1 MMREQAQEMS
11 IRFDSYPENEQ
22 FARMTIMAFLV
33 DLNPTVDELED
44 VKTAVSEA
52 VTNAIIHGYE
62 KEVGQV
68 LLTCTKIG
76 ARVCI
81 TVTDHGKGIADV
93 KKAREPFF
101 TTRPDAE
108 RSGMGFAFMEAF
120 MDEVH
125 IESQQGRG
133 TRVVM
138 QKKLHLLQKV

>member
-1 MMREQAQEMS
+1 
-11 IRFDSYPENEQ
+11 
-22 FARMTIMAFLV
+22 MTIMAFLV

-68 LLTCTKIG
+68 LLTCRKAG
-76 ARVCI
+76 ARVRI
-81 TVTDHGKGIADV
+81 TVTDHGKGIADIQ
-93 KKAREPFF
+93 KAREPFF

-125 IESQQGRG
+125 IESEQGQG
-133 TRVVM
+133 TRIVM
-138 QKKLHLLQKV
+138 QKNLHLLQKV

>member
-1 MMREQAQEMS
+1 MIREQAQEMS

-68 LLTCTKIG
+68 LLTCRKAG
-76 ARVCI
+76 ARVRI
-81 TVTDHGKGIADV
+81 TVTDHGKGIADIQ
-93 KKAREPFF
+93 KAREPFF

>member
-1 MMREQAQEMS
+1 MIREQAQEMS

-68 LLTCTKIG
+68 LLTCTKAG
-76 ARVCI
+76 TRVRI
-81 TVTDHGKGIADV
+81 TVTDHGKGIADI

-125 IESQQGRG
+125 IESEQGHG
-133 TRVVM
+133 TRIIM
-138 QKKLHLLQKV
+138 NKKLHLLQKV

>member
-1 MMREQAQEMS
+1 MIREQAQEMS

-68 LLTCTKIG
+68 LLTCRKAG
-76 ARVCI
+76 ARVRI
-81 TVTDHGKGIADV
+81 TVTDHGKGIADIQ
-93 KKAREPFF
+93 KAREPFF

-108 RSGMGFAFMEAF
+108 RSGMGFTIMEAV

-125 IESQQGRG
+125 IDSEQGHG
-133 TRVVM
+133 TRIVM
-138 QKKLHLLQKV
+138 QKNMHLLQKV

>member
-1 MMREQAQEMS
+1 MIREQAQEMS

-33 DLNPTVDELED
+33 DLNPTVDEMED

-68 LLTCTKIG
+68 LLTCTKVG
-76 ARVCI
+76 SRVSI
-81 TVTDHGKGIADV
+81 TVTDYGKGIEDT
-93 KKAREPFF
+93 KNAREPFF

-125 IESQQGRG
+125 IESEQGHG
-133 TRVVM
+133 TRIIM
-138 QKKLHLLQKV
+138 NKKLHLLQKV